1 MTDRINQRPELLIN
15 ARPTVLFTYVT
26 ALATANYKPAKWSTI
41 QQFIIKNDLFRI
53 ERNDLPWIKFAL
65 ELLSLDVYDRQ
76 MLNTIFSTEF
86 LQTHLQRA
94 NNTLDYLQLLMLHQ
108 AVQIL
113 RPEYDGN
120 RLDDQFID
128 KAVSITF
135 AKQECPL
142 QEYVEHAFGGAQLV
156 RSKLKTRQGHFIDHM
171 VVLNENGEAVA
182 RSFRE
187 DDEEF
192 FDEISIEP
200 NERR

>member
-26 ALATANYKPAKWSTI
+26 ALATAYYKPAKWSTI
-41 QQFIIKNDLFRI
+41 QQFIIKSDLFRI
-53 ERNDLPWIKFAL
+53 ERNDFPWIKFAL
-65 ELLSLDVYDRQ
+65 ELLSLNVYDKQ
-76 MLNTIFSTEF
+76 MLNKVFSNDF
-86 LQTHLQRA
+86 LQTHLQRV

-128 KAVSITF
+128 KAVSIMF

-142 QEYVEHAFGGAQLV
+142 QEYVENAFGGAHAV

-171 VVLNENGEAVA
+171 VVLDTNGEAVVKA
-182 RSFRE
+182 SSE
-187 DDEEF
+187 GDEEF
-192 FDEISIEP
+192 IDEISIGP

>member
-1 MTDRINQRPELLIN
+1 MIN

-26 ALATANYKPAKWSTI
+26 GLATANYKPAKWSTI
-41 QQFIIKNDLFRI
+41 QQFIIKNDLFRL
-53 ERNDLPWIKFAL
+53 ERKDLPWIKFAL
-65 ELLSLDVYDRQ
+65 ELLSLDVCDRQ
-76 MLNTIFSTEF
+76 MLNTIFSNDF
-86 LQTHLQRA
+86 LQTHLQRE

-142 QEYVEHAFGGAQLV
+142 QEYVEQAFGGAHVV
-156 RSKLKTRQGHFIDHM
+156 RNKLKTRHGHFIDHM
-171 VVLNENGEAVA
+171 VVLDGNGEAVE
-182 RSFRE
+182 RSSSE
-187 DDEEF
+187 GDKEF
-192 FDEISIEP
+192 FDEISIGS